1 MSGAGGFMADTEDLR
16 EFLVQTARLGLT
28 GRAQDVQV
36 YLRRVIKSVGMRN
49 EELTRALADL
59 LAKAPTSSAPMRD
72 AGAAML
78 PVDAD
83 SRLALLK
90 VEYPAVPET
99 ELILDPGLQAR
110 LDQVVAERDM
120 LPELERQGLGATRS
134 LLLVGPPGV
143 GKTLSARWL
152 ANRLS
157 RPLLTLDLATVMSSF
172 LGKTGS
178 NIRAV
183 LDYAKSSQTVLLLDE
198 FDSIAKRRD
207 DDSDVGELK
216 RLVTVILQEI
226 DDWPSTSLLVAATN
240 HGDLLD
246 PAVWRRFD
254 DVLEYA
260 TPNGDQSTVALK
272 RIFDDANV
280 GFDEWLPLL
289 VRLWKD
295 RSYSDITRNAKWI
308 KRRSIT
314 TGISLE
320 EALFESFG
328 HEMKISSG
336 SERKLLVP
344 LVAKSTISERRLSQ
358 LTGFSRDTIRK
369 YRHAGT

>member
-1 MSGAGGFMADTEDLR
+1 MAEIGDLT

-36 YLRRVIKSVGMRN
+36 YLRRVIKSVGSRN

-59 LAKAPTSSAPMRD
+59 LAKAPTPSAPMRD
-72 AGAAML
+72 VGAPML

-90 VEYPAVPET
+90 VEYPAVPEA
-99 ELILDPGLQAR
+99 ELILEPGLQAR
-110 LDQVVAERDM
+110 LDQVVAERDR
-120 LPELERQGLGATRS
+120 LVELEQQGLSATRS

-157 RPLLTLDLATVMSSF
+157 RPLLILDLATVMSSF

-178 NIRAV
+178 NIRSV
-183 LDYAKSSQTVLLLDE
+183 LDYAKNSQSVLLLDE

-226 DDWPSTSLLVAATN
+226 DDWPPTSILVAATN

-254 DVLEYA
+254 DVLEYS
-260 TPNGDQSTVALK
+260 TPSYEQSTLSLK
-272 RIFDDANV
+272 RIFDRPEGN
-280 GFDEWLPLL
+280 FEEFLPLL
-289 VRLWKD
+289 VKLWKEK
-295 RSYSDITRNAKWI
+295 SYSDISRNAKWI
-308 KRRSIT
+308 KRRSVIT
-314 TGISLE
+314 GMSLE
-320 EALFESFG
+320 EALFENFG
-328 HEMKISSG
+328 HEMELSSG
-336 SERKLLVP
+336 SDRKAIIPFV
-344 LVAKSTISERRLSQ
+344 VKSSISDRRLSQ

-369 YRHAGT
+369 YRQNSSAEVI

>member
-16 EFLVQTARLGLT
+16 EFLVQTARLGLM

>member
-1 MSGAGGFMADTEDLR
+1 MADTEDLS

-49 EELTRALADL
+49 EELTRALSDL
-59 LAKAPTSSAPMRD
+59 LAKAPTPSAPMRD
-72 AGAAML
+72 AGAPML

-90 VEYPAVPET
+90 VEYPAIPET
-99 ELILDPGLQAR
+99 ELILEPGLQAR
-110 LDQVVAERDM
+110 LDQVVAERGM

-178 NIRAV
+178 NIRSV
-183 LDYAKSSQTVLLLDE
+183 LDYAKSSQSVLLLDE

-260 TPNGDQSTVALK
+260 PPNSEQSTMTLK

-280 GFDEWLPLL
+280 SFDEWLPLL
-289 VRLWKD
+289 VRLWKNK
-295 RSYSDITRNAKWI
+295 SYSDITRNAKWI
-308 KRRSIT
+308 KRRSII
-314 TGISLE
+314 TGLSLE
-320 EALFESFG
+320 ESLFESFG
-328 HEMKISSG
+328 HEMKLSSG
-336 SERKLLVP
+336 VDRKMLVP
-344 LVAKSTISERRLSQ
+344 FVAKSKIPERRLSQ

-369 YRHAGT
+369 YRHNTTTLPE